1 MTDLE
6 FMPALQMA
14 KRIAAKQLSPV
25 EVMANT
31 LDRADAAQSSFN
43 PFITIDGEAAMEA
56 ARMAEQAVIAG
67 EELGVLHGVPFSAKD
82 LLNSAGLRTTFGS
95 FAFENNIPEKDCVA
109 IARMKSAG
117 AILFA
122 KTTTPE
128 FGHKPLT
135 EAPLFGRTLNP
146 WDLTRTSGGSSGGAA
161 AAVSAGI
168 GPLAIGTD
176 GGGSTRIPAAA
187 CGVVGMKQT
196 LGVVPHDQTQ
206 DVFGLLAYI
215 GPITRTVDDAAIM
228 LEIMSGP
235 DNSDPHTLNT
245 PAFKPDFEHSLK
257 GRKVGWRRYLGNDF
271 IDRQTSECFDRS
283 LAVIA
288 DMGAE
293 LVELVDPFPDTLPI
307 WGPLTFSI
315 WASRFAVHAEKLGE
329 RMSQT
334 LRIWMAE
341 GASATAIEV
350 QRAME
355 LRTVLYRQVQGWF
368 DDVDLVL
375 TPTLARAA
383 LMADHDPFG
392 PVLIDNQNAG
402 GLRDGWYPYTH
413 PMNLTGHPAIT
424 VPNGW
429 TGENL
434 PVGLQI
440 IGPWYG
446 DDRVMAAAKAY
457 ELACPWAERRPAL
470 EPRSHA

>member
-1 MTDLE
+1 MTDLG
-6 FMPALQMA
+6 FMPALELT
-14 KRIAAKQLSPV
+14 KRIAAKELSPV
-25 EVMANT
+25 EVMADT
-31 LDRADAAQSSFN
+31 LDRAETAQSSIN
-43 PFITIDGEAAMEA
+43 PFITIDGEAAKKS
-56 ARMAEQAVIAG
+56 ARLAEQAVMSG
-67 EELGVLHGVPFSAKD
+67 TELGGLHGVPFSAKD
-82 LLNSAGLRTTFGS
+82 LLNSAGMRTTFGS
-95 FAFENNIPEKDCVA
+95 FAFEHNIPKNDCIA

-135 EAPLFGRTLNP
+135 EAPIFGRTLNP
-146 WDLTRTSGGSSGGAA
+146 WDLSRTSGGSSGGAA
-161 AAVSAGI
+161 AAVAAGI
-168 GPLAIGTD
+168 GPIAIGTD

-215 GPITRTVDDAAIM
+215 GPIARTVDDAATM

-235 DNSDPHTLNT
+235 DNCDPHSLNT
-245 PAFKPDFEHSLK
+245 PAFKARTNFTLK
-257 GRKVGWRRYLGNDF
+257 GRKIGWRCYLGNDM
-271 IDRQTSECFDRS
+271 IDHQTSDIFDKS
-283 LAVIA
+283 LAA
-288 DMGAE
+288 FKDLGAE
-293 LVELVDPFPDTLPI
+293 LVELDDPFPDTLPI

-315 WASRFAVHAEKLGE
+315 WASRFAAHAEKLGD
-329 RMSQT
+329 RMSET

-341 GASATAIEV
+341 GASASAVDV

-355 LRTVLYRQVQGWF
+355 VRTTLYRQVQGWF

-392 PVLIDNQNAG
+392 PVLIDNQDAG

-429 TGENL
+429 TSENL

-446 DDRVMAAAKAY
+446 DDKVMAAAKAY
-457 ELACPWAERRPAL
+457 EQACPWAERRPDII
-470 EPRSHA
+470 